1 LFDGYR
7 MTSTTDDEENQTEIG
22 QLGMAWRLDVGLKNA
37 GAVFDAGSMPW
48 VSHVV
53 VDRNLITGQNP
64 ASTAAVAGAMA
75 RRLGILAPPAGSIR
89 STSLPSQT
97 VPPTTRAPSE
107 VIQEFLDAL
116 ANRDLDAAMTR
127 VAPRASVTIHPL
139 QVSGTDAE
147 ALCQV
152 LSDLLL
158 SFPDL
163 RIRVRRVI
171 VTREVVTA
179 LFSAGGTQSAD
190 YAGAINL
197 NKYLDLEQA
206 WRFVVADGVI
216 TEVSAYWC
224 QAQLYRRLAVKRY
237 DEVAIA

>member
-1 LFDGYR
+1 
-7 MTSTTDDEENQTEIG
+7 
-22 QLGMAWRLDVGLKNA
+22 
-37 GAVFDAGSMPW
+37 
-48 VSHVV
+48 
-53 VDRNLITGQNP
+53 
-64 ASTAAVAGAMA
+64 
-75 RRLGILAPPAGSIR
+75 
-89 STSLPSQT
+89 
-97 VPPTTRAPSE
+97 
-107 VIQEFLDAL
+107 
-116 ANRDLDAAMTR
+116 
-127 VAPRASVTIHPL
+127 
-139 QVSGTDAE
+139 VSGTDAE